1 MAHNKVRTKTT
12 NIGLM
17 NAAFRGVNKWLVA
30 LGIYFVTLV
39 ALIKKWAAVKNALQ
53 AQLPPSWRS
62 YWLVP
67 ALLPFAVA
75 LTFQVCVA
83 ARRWKKEKQLAIR
96 GVNYRDE
103 DEVAEDDYFSISPF
117 LKKDPDNFKRADLA
131 HAKALHWLRDTAETV
146 VYLTSVSGAG
156 KSSLLHAFVLPKLES
171 STPAFKC
178 VVLRSFHDPAQTIR
192 TDLLTPGVIW
202 KKNRPKIEQLRS
214 LVEQAC
220 AHINPRRLLLVF
232 DQFEE
237 FLIIHERDEL
247 RGKEFIE
254 LLSSIQSNPI
264 HNLKILFVLRS
275 DYVGFLQPLTD
286 ARVLPSPKIA
296 TGDSARSH
304 GRNFRPNA

>member
-117 LKKDPDNFKRADLA
+117 LKKVMRLFCQSSKAA
-131 HAKALHWLRDTAETV
+131 H
-146 VYLTSVSGAG
+146 
-156 KSSLLHAFVLPKLES
+156 
-171 STPAFKC
+171 
-178 VVLRSFHDPAQTIR
+178 
-192 TDLLTPGVIW
+192 
-202 KKNRPKIEQLRS
+202 
-214 LVEQAC
+214 
-220 AHINPRRLLLVF
+220 
-232 DQFEE
+232 
-237 FLIIHERDEL
+237 
-247 RGKEFIE
+247 
-254 LLSSIQSNPI
+254 LLSNVLCSV
-264 HNLKILFVLRS
+264 LFMIRRKRS
-275 DYVGFLQPLTD
+275 EPTC
-286 ARVLPSPKIA
+286 
-296 TGDSARSH
+296 
-304 GRNFRPNA
+304 